1 MKKGIAILA
10 LGLLFLLGVGTAGAH
25 FTMVFPGGD
34 MQVTPE
40 DYIAEKGETKDIII
54 VWGHPYEHI
63 LFDCPN
69 EPDVSVTKPDGST
82 VELTPSETTVQ
93 EFKAYEVSYTVDQR
107 GDHVISVTL
116 DAGEEHS
123 LVDYTK
129 AVIHCGE
136 EMWTGWDA
144 EVGQKAEIMP
154 YMRPYGM
161 EEGFVFSGKALYE
174 GEPLA
179 DATVEIEEYHTKE
192 AGEDVVSKAEEKYPY
207 DPPMVFTRV
216 AKTNAGGD
224 FSYTLDE
231 PGIWFVGA
239 TKEIEDGMD
248 QRGVFIIP
256 LIEEFP
262 PEETAE
268 SSGNSDASDSGTAS
282 DIEDLKTS
290 INDLESSVQSLQTKV
305 EGMGT
310 GGNSSLTYAALG
322 IAIVAI
328 IVAVAGMRR

>member
-1 MKKGIAILA
+1 MKKGLA
-10 LGLLFLLGVGTAGAH
+10 MFLGLCLFLLLGTGTASAH

-40 DYIAEKGETKDIII
+40 DYIAEQGETKNIII

-63 LFDCPN
+63 LFDCPSKP
-69 EPDVSVTKPDGST
+69 EVSVTKPDGST

-93 EFKAYEVSYTVDQR
+93 GYKGYEVSYTVDQM
-107 GDHVISVTL
+107 GDHIISVEL
-116 DAGEEHS
+116 DAGEEHQG
-123 LVDYTK
+123 LMDYTK
-129 AVIHCGE
+129 AVIHSGE
-136 EMWTGWDA
+136 EVWTGWDA

-174 GEPLA
+174 GEVMA
-179 DATVEIEEYHTKE
+179 DATVEIEEYHTQE
-192 AGEDVVSKAEEKYPY
+192 EGEEVVSKAEEKYPY
-207 DPPMVFTRV
+207 DPPMIFTRV
-216 AKTNAGGD
+216 TKSNANGE

-239 TKEIEDGMD
+239 IKEFENEKD

-256 LIEEFP
+256 VIEEFP
-262 PEETAE
+262 PQE
-268 SSGNSDASDSGTAS
+268 SSGAGEGDSASVD
-282 DIEDLKTS
+282 ELKTS
-290 INDLESSVQSLQTKV
+290 VNDMKSSVQSLQTKV
-305 EGMGT
+305 EGMES
-310 GGNSSLTYAALG
+310 GGASTMTYAALG

-328 IVAVAGMRR
+328 IVAAVSMRGKK